1 MSEVIKTRFDMV
13 LPIIP
18 TPQMRARHMTGVS
31 KSGKT
36 FAATYTPKKQK
47 EEAGSIMQLLA
58 QYVPEKPMEGYINIV
73 ISAFL
78 PIPQSKPQWWKEAAS
93 KEYIKPTGK
102 PDVDNLAKNI
112 LDCMTKMSFWHD
124 DNQIT
129 RLLINKVYSEKPMWV
144 IGITEYEQITTKKQY
159 EDLYHAK

>member
-1 MSEVIKTRFDMV
+1 
-13 LPIIP
+13 
-18 TPQMRARHMTGVS
+18 MTGLS

-36 FAATYTPKKQK
+36 FTATYTPKKQK
-47 EEAGSIMQLLA
+47 EEADSIMQLLA

-78 PIPQSKPQWWKEAAS
+78 PIPQSKPQWWKDAAF
-93 KEYIKPTGK
+93 KKYIKPTGK

-112 LDCMTKMSFWHD
+112 LDCMTKMSFWND

-129 RLLINKVYSEKPMWV
+129 RIIVAKEYSLKPRWV
-144 IGITEYEQITTKKQY
+144 ISAQEYYQITTKKQY
-159 EDLYHAK
+159 EDFI